1 MEIITGIAAISL
13 VLGFFIGVVV
23 YAAANDRF

>member
-1 MEIITGIAAISL
+1 MEMITGVAAISL